1 MTFGNKI
8 LKLRKKKGLSQDALA
23 ELLGV
28 SRQAISKWELGEAMP
43 DISNVIQLSQF
54 FHVSLDFL
62 LNDEYTSDANTP
74 TVNETEQKE
83 KSRPNKRA
91 HILTYVLFIT
101 GVVGLL
107 SLFIFS
113 SIVPVT
119 VMQPLLETQSDVNI
133 AERNEGIAE
142 TTEEVYYVQKEVIG
156 LAPFLT
162 YYHLEAVFVF
172 LCIMTISGAAMWL
185 NNRRKFQAKEQD
197 ERSDT

>member
-1 MTFGNKI
+1 MTFGDKI
-8 LKLRKKKGLSQDALA
+8 LKLRKEKGLSQDALA

-43 DISNVIQLSQF
+43 DISNIIQLSQF

-62 LNDEYTSDANTP
+62 MNDECTSDANIP
-74 TVNETEQKE
+74 TVNETEQNE
-83 KSRPNKRA
+83 KSSPNKRA

-107 SLFIFS
+107 SLLIFS
-113 SIVPVT
+113 SLVPVT

-133 AERNEGIAE
+133 AEQNEALAE
-142 TTEEVYYVQKEVIG
+142 TTGEVYYVQKEVIG
-156 LAPFLT
+156 FAPFLT
-162 YYHLEAVFVF
+162 YYHLEVVFVF

-185 NNRRKFQAKEQD
+185 NNRRKFQAREQGGHGN
-197 ERSDT
+197 T